1 MKAIKGIM
9 IILAIMGVL
18 MEGFFLGLRYCVNKE
33 TDKVKTTHNSYVC
46 EVSQTAG
53 GYTYEIDGTV
63 YSEADY
69 VGYMEKAAA
78 ALPLSTI
85 LTSSDRPRMPPIKLI
100 LGSCLGSDMPRSGS
114 RTVS

>member
-1 MKAIKGIM
+1 MKAIKRIM
-9 IILAIMGVL
+9 IVFAILGVL

-69 VGYMEKAAA
+69 VGYMEKASGD
-78 ALPLSTI
+78 LGNMMIVFGVLTCTFI
-85 LTSSDRPRMPPIKLI
+85 LTATAAGKSAKKKEELAQPAL
-100 LGSCLGSDMPRSGS
+100 C
-114 RTVS
+114 

>member
-63 YSEADY
+63 YSEAEY
-69 VGYMEKAAA
+69 VGYMEKASDDFGKMMIVFGV
-78 ALPLSTI
+78 LTCTFI
-85 LTSSDRPRMPPIKLI
+85 LTATAAGKSAKKKEELAQPAL
-100 LGSCLGSDMPRSGS
+100 C
-114 RTVS
+114 